1 MFPSFEVKTC
11 FLGSDYFIVGPE
23 VVEQRFQLHLFLT
36 IEFYLVFNFVMDA
49 LLMVQIFVLRN
60 IQTDFSITKEFMIVT
75 FMQLSVDFVIFFF
88 LIVDP
93 TATISSSNN
102 L

>member
-1 MFPSFEVKTC
+1 
-11 FLGSDYFIVGPE
+11 
-23 VVEQRFQLHLFLT
+23 
-36 IEFYLVFNFVMDA
+36 MDA

-93 TATISSSNN
+93 TATIS
-102 L
+102 

>member
-1 MFPSFEVKTC
+1 
-11 FLGSDYFIVGPE
+11 
-23 VVEQRFQLHLFLT
+23 
-36 IEFYLVFNFVMDA
+36 MDA

>member
-1 MFPSFEVKTC
+1 MKTC

-60 IQTDFSITKEFMIVT
+60 IQADFSITKEFMIVT

>member
-1 MFPSFEVKTC
+1 
-11 FLGSDYFIVGPE
+11 LGSDYFIVGPE

-60 IQTDFSITKEFMIVT
+60 I
-75 FMQLSVDFVIFFF
+75 
-88 LIVDP
+88 
-93 TATISSSNN
+93 
-102 L
+102 

>member
-1 MFPSFEVKTC
+1 
-11 FLGSDYFIVGPE
+11 
-23 VVEQRFQLHLFLT
+23 
-36 IEFYLVFNFVMDA
+36 
-49 LLMVQIFVLRN
+49 MVQIFVLRN